1 MARSWTLRQVL
12 AERNGIATA
21 TALQRLLASKA
32 GVKLSLQS
40 TSVLLKACPGSIRF
54 QTMQAVCNAT
64 GLKLSDFCEILPD
77 CSEQQNTPRPLYP
90 NRKPVRQ
97 SALEFPSP
105 RDFCAARKSKG

>member
-1 MARSWTLRQVL
+1 MARSWTLRQVV
-12 AERNGIATA
+12 ADRCGKATA

-40 TSVLLKACPGSIRF
+40 TSLLLKACPGSIRF

-77 CSEQQNTPRPLYP
+77 CSEQQSPPKPLYP
-90 NRKPVRQ
+90 NRKPVQR
-97 SALEFPSP
+97 SALQFPSP
-105 RDFCAARKSKG
+105 RNFSAARKSKG